1 MPERY
6 RAGPISFLSSR
17 KGRGAG
23 VYGEKERLDKGRTI
37 SESVRGWKDRLAD
50 LLSGSE
56 PGEGAAEIG
65 PEGEVPTEA
74 PTTPGLDLQSA
85 YLMLARDLAPFS
97 DAKSI
102 AAIQGASDHWTIETF
117 VTACENSGLVARP
130 VFGRLTTV
138 LKGSNWTLVEF
149 TSGDWRIVRRLGGRE
164 VVVVPGRYGDGA
176 ETVTVSVLEALATG
190 RAARVNLAEDTGD
203 ETPQKSLWPLGHEW
217 FWSTVAEYRG
227 SFAYIIGASFFV
239 NLLGLAIPLFVMN
252 VYDRVFPN
260 QAFSTLWVLAVG
272 VLAAIAFDF
281 SLRITRAGLTDA
293 IGKRVDYRLSTRL
306 FQKIINAPLT
316 ARREPTGAYI
326 SRFNEFDFVRDF
338 FTSATMGAVV
348 DLCFV
353 FIFFIVIAL
362 VGGWLVLI
370 PIVGLLVVVI
380 IGLFLQAAAARTI
393 ARVRANTAGR
403 HTLLF
408 EAVSAIDAIKSL
420 AAERTV
426 SQWWRALSRASADAS
441 EKMRRFTT
449 IGMTVASTFQQV
461 ITVSLVIGGAYQFA
475 AGNMSLGAVIA
486 TVMLSS
492 RALGPVGTIALLLAR
507 GRQAFQSLHA
517 LDQLMAL
524 PGESGVKT
532 VSRRI
537 DKAGI
542 TLKGVSLEL
551 EGAPQK
557 ILSDISVQ
565 IPPGTKVGLI
575 GRVGSG
581 KTSLCRLL
589 AAIYPASDGV
599 YSIDGL
605 DARQYNVTDIRKVV
619 RLVGAES
626 ELFSGTVRDNLILSD
641 SAASTEELLEAAK
654 LSGLQDFLTDGEAG
668 FDRHIGERGSHLSS
682 GQRRILALA
691 RALVTPYKVLVLDEP
706 TANLDTWTEARLIER
721 LAKAVRPEQTLVI
734 ATHRQPVLELVD
746 QLVVMEEGRIL
757 MMGPKDQ
764 VIAALQKQQQ
774 GTPAKK
780 D

>member
-1 MPERY
+1 M
-6 RAGPISFLSSR
+6 
-17 KGRGAG
+17 
-23 VYGEKERLDKGRTI
+23 DKRRTI
-37 SESVRGWKDRLAD
+37 SELVRGWIDRIAD

-56 PGEGAAEIG
+56 PVKGTGTE
-65 PEGEVPTEA
+65 PEGNAPAEA

-102 AAIQGASDHWTIETF
+102 VAIHGASDHWTIETF
-117 VTACENSGLVARP
+117 VSACENSGLAARP
-130 VFGRLTTV
+130 VFGRLATV

-149 TSGDWRIVRRLGGRE
+149 TSGDWRIVRRLGGRD
-164 VVVVPGRYGDGA
+164 VVVVPGRYGAGP

-203 ETPQKSLWPLGHEW
+203 EAPQKSLWPFGHEW
-217 FWSTVAEYRG
+217 FWNTVAEYRG

-239 NLLGLAIPLFVMN
+239 NVLGLAIPLFVMN

-362 VGGWLVLI
+362 VGGWLVMI

-408 EAVSAIDAIKSL
+408 ETVSAIDAVKSL

-426 SQWWRALSRASADAS
+426 SQWWRALTRASADAS

-524 PGESGVKT
+524 PGESSVKT

-557 ILSDISVQ
+557 ILNDISLQ

-605 DARQYNVTDIRKVV
+605 DARQYNVADIRKAI

-654 LSGLQDFLTDGEAG
+654 LSGLHDFLTDGEAG

-691 RALVTPYKVLVLDEP
+691 RSLVTPYKVLVLDEP

-721 LAKAVRPEQTLVI
+721 LGEAVRPDQTLVI

-774 GTPAKK
+774 GASAPAKK
-780 D
+780 A